1 MNQRLAAH
9 KSRKSL
15 VQTERGGAQEP
26 RRSTSSRA
34 AAAAARVAAR
44 YANEPSYS
52 ESRAEAVGAAV
63 HAAETKAAQE
73 PARTEVGRGIEAG
86 TGIEESALPES
97 AMTESTFLGA
107 PGWEAYTTAAMNA
120 EWATQAAR
128 ESAVAG
134 SESAERAAE
143 SVRSEAQEFDTSW
156 EPNLAARATA
166 EDAVSAL
173 NRANSNDA
181 SSKKDANYTE
191 REMGGRRKRAR
202 KTRETA
208 RDAAEE
214 AVSRA
219 ASETADSAQPI
230 HANLIEFPRELVAT
244 RKVRPRRAEGP
255 YAAMAEQGGQLS
267 IFEVDPGA
275 FTMEAAQTS
284 VLEEAAAPAW
294 KGPEWSG
301 IKLDA
306 QPERARQ
313 TVVEAEMLEDLPE
326 PVFLAPDLE
335 LAPLSRRAMA
345 AVVNGSL
352 IVGAYLASALVA
364 ASNMKVLPGL
374 KQMEVGSAIGVMA
387 VGALYLTLSYVL
399 GKGTPGMRYAGLS
412 LCTFDGQS
420 PTRAQRCV
428 RLVAILLSVLPA
440 GLGVLWAIFDEDHLS
455 WHDRLSATYLRR
467 S

>member
-1 MNQRLAAH
+1 LSTLPNQADLGNSWKDEVNQRLAAH

-15 VQTERGGAQEP
+15 VQTDRGGALEP

-52 ESRAEAVGAAV
+52 ESRGEVVGASV
-63 HAAETKAAQE
+63 RAAETKAAQE
-73 PARTEVGRGIEAG
+73 PARNEVGPR
-86 TGIEESALPES
+86 IEESALPES
-97 AMTESTFLGA
+97 AMTESTFLDA
-107 PGWEAYTTAAMNA
+107 PGWEAYQTAAMSV

-128 ESAVAG
+128 ESVVAG
-134 SESAERAAE
+134 SESAEWMAE
-143 SVRSEAQEFDTSW
+143 SVAA
-156 EPNLAARATA
+156 EP
-166 EDAVSAL
+166 AVSA
-173 NRANSNDA
+173 RHGANSNDT
-181 SSKKDANYTE
+181 SSNKDANYTE

-202 KTRETA
+202 KARETT

-219 ASETADSAQPI
+219 ASETADTAQPI
-230 HANLIEFPRELVAT
+230 HANLIQFPRELVAT

-255 YAAMAEQGGQLS
+255 YAAMTEQGGQLS

-306 QPERARQ
+306 QPERATQ
-313 TVVEAEMLEDLPE
+313 TAAATEMLEDLPE
-326 PVFLAPDLE
+326 PVFLAPDVE
-335 LAPLSRRAMA
+335 LAPLSRRVMA

-364 ASNMKVLPGL
+364 VSNMKVLPGL
-374 KQMEVGSAIGVMA
+374 KQLEMGTAIGVMA
-387 VGALYLTLSYVL
+387 AGALYVTLSYVL

-428 RLVAILLSVLPA
+428 RLVALLLSVLPA

>member
-1 MNQRLAAH
+1 LSTLPNQADLGNSWKDEVNQRLAAH

-15 VQTERGGAQEP
+15 VQTDRGGAQEP

-52 ESRAEAVGAAV
+52 ESRGEVVGASV
-63 HAAETKAAQE
+63 RAAETKAAQE
-73 PARTEVGRGIEAG
+73 PARNEVGPR
-86 TGIEESALPES
+86 IEESALPES
-97 AMTESTFLGA
+97 AMTESTFLDA
-107 PGWEAYTTAAMNA
+107 PGWEAYQTAAMSV

-128 ESAVAG
+128 ESVVAG
-134 SESAERAAE
+134 SESAEWMAE
-143 SVRSEAQEFDTSW
+143 SVAA
-156 EPNLAARATA
+156 EP
-166 EDAVSAL
+166 AVSA
-173 NRANSNDA
+173 RHGANSNDT
-181 SSKKDANYTE
+181 SSNKDANYTE

-202 KTRETA
+202 KARETT

-219 ASETADSAQPI
+219 ASETADTAQPI
-230 HANLIEFPRELVAT
+230 HANLIQFPRELVAT

-255 YAAMAEQGGQLS
+255 YAAMTEQGGQLS

-306 QPERARQ
+306 QPERATQ
-313 TVVEAEMLEDLPE
+313 TAAATEMLEDLPE
-326 PVFLAPDLE
+326 PVFLAPDVE
-335 LAPLSRRAMA
+335 LAPLSRRVMA

-364 ASNMKVLPGL
+364 VSNMKVLPGL
-374 KQMEVGSAIGVMA
+374 KQLEMGTAIGVMA
-387 VGALYLTLSYVL
+387 AGALYVTLSYVL

-428 RLVAILLSVLPA
+428 RLVALLLSVLPA

>member
-1 MNQRLAAH
+1 MSTLPNQADLGNSWKDEVNQRLAAH

-15 VQTERGGAQEP
+15 VQTDRGGAQEP

-52 ESRAEAVGAAV
+52 ESRGEVVGASAR
-63 HAAETKAAQE
+63 AAETKAAQK
-73 PARTEVGRGIEAG
+73 PARTEVGP
-86 TGIEESALPES
+86 GIEESALPES
-97 AMTESTFLGA
+97 AMTESTFLDA
-107 PGWEAYTTAAMNA
+107 PGWEAYQTAAMSA

-128 ESAVAG
+128 ESVVAG
-134 SESAERAAE
+134 SESAEWVGESVAAE
-143 SVRSEAQEFDTSW
+143 
-156 EPNLAARATA
+156 P
-166 EDAVSAL
+166 AVSAR
-173 NRANSNDA
+173 NRANSNNA
-181 SSKKDANYTE
+181 SFNKDANYTE

-202 KTRETA
+202 KARETT

-219 ASETADSAQPI
+219 VSETADTSQPI
-230 HANLIEFPRELVAT
+230 HANLIQFPRELVAT

-255 YAAMAEQGGQLS
+255 YATMTEQGGQLS

-306 QPERARQ
+306 QPERATQ
-313 TVVEAEMLEDLPE
+313 TAAATEMLEDLPE
-326 PVFLAPDLE
+326 PVYLAPDVE

-345 AVVNGSL
+345 AAVNGSL
-352 IVGAYLASALVA
+352 IVSAYLASALVA

-374 KQMEVGSAIGVMA
+374 KQLEVGTAIGVMA
-387 VGALYLTLSYVL
+387 AGVLYMTLSYVL
-399 GKGTPGMRYAGLS
+399 GNGTPGMRYAGLS

-420 PTRAQRCV
+420 PTREQRCV
-428 RLVAILLSVLPA
+428 RLVALLLSVLPA

>member
-15 VQTERGGAQEP
+15 VQTDRGGAQEP

-52 ESRAEAVGAAV
+52 ESRGEVVGASAR
-63 HAAETKAAQE
+63 AAETKAAQK
-73 PARTEVGRGIEAG
+73 PARTEVGP
-86 TGIEESALPES
+86 GIEESALPES
-97 AMTESTFLGA
+97 AMTESTFLDA
-107 PGWEAYTTAAMNA
+107 PGWEAYQTAAMSA

-128 ESAVAG
+128 ESVVAG
-134 SESAERAAE
+134 SESAEWVGESVAAE
-143 SVRSEAQEFDTSW
+143 
-156 EPNLAARATA
+156 P
-166 EDAVSAL
+166 AVSAR
-173 NRANSNDA
+173 NRANSNNA
-181 SSKKDANYTE
+181 SFNKDANYTE

-202 KTRETA
+202 KARETT

-219 ASETADSAQPI
+219 VSETADTSQPI
-230 HANLIEFPRELVAT
+230 HANLIQFPRELVAT

-255 YAAMAEQGGQLS
+255 YATMTEQGGQLS

-306 QPERARQ
+306 QPERATQ
-313 TVVEAEMLEDLPE
+313 TAAATEMLEDLPE
-326 PVFLAPDLE
+326 PVYLAPDVE

-345 AVVNGSL
+345 AAVNGSL
-352 IVGAYLASALVA
+352 IVSAYLASALVA

-374 KQMEVGSAIGVMA
+374 KQLEVGTAIGVMA
-387 VGALYLTLSYVL
+387 AGVLYMTLSYVL
-399 GKGTPGMRYAGLS
+399 GNGTPGMRYAGLS

-420 PTRAQRCV
+420 PTREQRCV
-428 RLVAILLSVLPA
+428 RLVALLLSVLPA

>member
-1 MNQRLAAH
+1 MSTLPNQADLGNSWKDEVNQRLAAH

-15 VQTERGGAQEP
+15 VQTDRGGALEP

-52 ESRAEAVGAAV
+52 ESRGEVVGASV
-63 HAAETKAAQE
+63 RAAETKAAQE
-73 PARTEVGRGIEAG
+73 PARNEVGPR
-86 TGIEESALPES
+86 IEESALPES
-97 AMTESTFLGA
+97 AMTESTFLDA
-107 PGWEAYTTAAMNA
+107 PGWEAYQTAAMSV

-128 ESAVAG
+128 ESVVAG
-134 SESAERAAE
+134 SESAEWMAE
-143 SVRSEAQEFDTSW
+143 SVAA
-156 EPNLAARATA
+156 EP
-166 EDAVSAL
+166 AVSA
-173 NRANSNDA
+173 RHGANSNDT
-181 SSKKDANYTE
+181 SSNKDANYTE

-202 KTRETA
+202 KARETT
-208 RDAAEE
+208 RDAAEV

-219 ASETADSAQPI
+219 ASETADTAQPI
-230 HANLIEFPRELVAT
+230 HANLIQFPRELVAT

-255 YAAMAEQGGQLS
+255 YAAMTEQGGQLS

-306 QPERARQ
+306 QPERATQ
-313 TVVEAEMLEDLPE
+313 TAAATEMLEDLPE
-326 PVFLAPDLE
+326 PVFLAPDVE

-364 ASNMKVLPGL
+364 VSNMKVLPGL
-374 KQMEVGSAIGVMA
+374 KQLEMGTAIGVMA
-387 VGALYLTLSYVL
+387 AGALYVTLSYVL

-428 RLVAILLSVLPA
+428 RLVALLLSVLPA